1 MTSEPLPPLRS
12 LAVLLVNGRTGHG
25 ERSWMEICLPRLL
38 NAASGLLPLKVF
50 VWNHDF
56 ENETVVNLL
65 QTDPDRVVLMDERD
79 PAFAGYDGPRYPAR
93 SVLAFHEF
101 HVHRTPLQL
110 LFEKAQRE
118 FRPDAIYVCDSD
130 AWPVRPYWDLRML
143 SSLNAG
149 NLLAG
154 VWRDEMASV
163 IEPFIH
169 PSGMAFPAS
178 LVEALNLRLDYKPED
193 VGEDTLSNFTRAVVA
208 ARGDAAI
215 EAFDR
220 SNAEDFHGVFG
231 GVYGDWI
238 YHHHLGTRW
247 ADGKATIVKTKG
259 WEDRKE
265 DLDENYALMARI
277 TRDVFDRTD
286 GFIAELR
293 FGETG
298 SERAAIPLDKPPLST
313 TAEGVEHV
321 LAKVQQLIDTD
332 PQAAITEL
340 DRLGVS
346 ANRNPAYFSAQV
358 KLAQKRGLEGDVRA
372 YQLGLDLL
380 GEQSQR

>member
-1 MTSEPLPPLRS
+1 
-12 LAVLLVNGRTGHG
+12 
-25 ERSWMEICLPRLL
+25 MEICLPRLL
-38 NAASGLLPLKVF
+38 NAASGLVSLKVF

-56 ENETVVNLL
+56 ENETVVSLL
-65 QTDPDRVVLMDERD
+65 QADPDRVVVMDERD

-93 SVLAFHEF
+93 SSLAFHEF

-110 LFEKAQRE
+110 LFEKAQSE
-118 FRPDAIYVCDSD
+118 FQPDAIYVCDSD

-143 SSLNAG
+143 ASLNAG

-163 IEPFIH
+163 IAPFVH

-178 LVEALNLRLDYKPED
+178 LVEALDLRLDYKPED
-193 VGEDTLSNFTRAVVA
+193 VGEDTLSNFTRAVMATEGEAV
-208 ARGDAAI
+208 I
-215 EAFDR
+215 EPFDR
-220 SNAEDFHGVFG
+220 SNGEDFHGVFG

-247 ADGKATIVKTKG
+247 ADGKARIVKTKG

-286 GFIAELR
+286 QFIAELR
-293 FGETG
+293 FGETA
-298 SERAAIPLDKPPLST
+298 SEHAAVPLDRAPAPM
-313 TAEGVEHV
+313 TAEEVETRLV
-321 LAKVQQLIDTD
+321 DVRRLIDTD
-332 PQAAITEL
+332 HKAAMTEL
-340 DRLGVS
+340 DRIGVS
-346 ANRNPAYFSAQV
+346 ANRCPAYFEAQL
-358 KLAQKRGLEGDVRA
+358 KLAQNRGLAEDVRA

-380 GEQSQR
+380 GEQSRR